1 MRAIIDIF
9 LAIIFSVII
18 GSNGAKII
26 SATIKEEAI
35 IKVHGGLGSLENFS
49 KKLTNRLQY

>member
-18 GSNGAKII
+18 GSSGAKVL
-26 SATIKEEAI
+26 SATIKKEALVKI
-35 IKVHGGLGSLENFS
+35 SGGLGSLENFT
-49 KKLTNRLQY
+49 KKLTTN